1 MQIIQQLIGFFH
13 IIVPPL
19 ELFRGAAL
27 ALCGAIASKCV
38 ESHELGKLL
47 MYVWYLMKCLLTS
60 QEPIFKIVTH
70 YYSVLM
76 FILYD
81 Y

>member
-1 MQIIQQLIGFFH
+1 MQIIQQLIGFFL

-47 MYVWYLMKCLLTS
+47 NLCLVFNKMSTYVSRTN
-60 QEPIFKIVTH
+60 I
-70 YYSVLM
+70 
-76 FILYD
+76 
-81 Y
+81 